1 MSDQCVQRLRMNT
14 TLLPT
19 QPPTT
24 STTPFSPRRT
34 DIRDVLFPVDMRP
47 LHFLDDKDHP
57 VILDSHRAVINT
69 KTGDHLGVVGA
80 GYRLVTN
87 EEALMFARQCA
98 SELFGA
104 VHENLEVFNI
114 IMPNRPSYCR
124 IDLIHK
130 GYEVN
135 VFREEVYLPFLR
147 LTNSYNTSRALRFD
161 IGYCRKLCLNGVIF
175 ESEVI
180 DFRFPHSRKR
190 IGNTLDFKLGK
201 ERMAEIR
208 KRFGTQAER
217 LNAHEIDP
225 ATAVPLFFK
234 ALELPL
240 PKNEEDFTK
249 RRRELFEP
257 LKQNAESLV
266 GKYKEELG
274 ANAYA
279 LFNALTDFA
288 SRPPL
293 LPNFRRTQHS
303 IQMQAGRWLSEF
315 DTLLQTNPQPDIAK
329 YLGEYGAVARWN

>member
-1 MSDQCVQRLRMNT
+1 M
-14 TLLPT
+14 
-19 QPPTT
+19 
-24 STTPFSPRRT
+24 
-34 DIRDVLFPVDMRP
+34 
-47 LHFLDDKDHP
+47 
-57 VILDSHRAVINT
+57 
-69 KTGDHLGVVGA
+69 
-80 GYRLVTN
+80 
-87 EEALMFARQCA
+87 
-98 SELFGA
+98 
-104 VHENLEVFNI
+104 
-114 IMPNRPSYCR
+114 
-124 IDLIHK
+124 
-130 GYEVN
+130 
-135 VFREEVYLPFLR
+135 
-147 LTNSYNTSRALRFD
+147 
-161 IGYCRKLCLNGVIF
+161 
-175 ESEVI
+175 I

-190 IGNTLDFKLGK
+190 IGDTLDFKLGK
-201 ERMAEIR
+201 ERMAEIK
-208 KRFGTQAER
+208 KRFGAQAER

-288 SRPPL
+288 SRPPV

-315 DTLLQTNPQPDIAK
+315 DTLLQKNPQPDIAK
-329 YLGEYGAVARWN
+329 YLGEYGAVAQWN